1 MRKLAITFFAIAL
14 LALFLCAPTG
24 CATVRYA
31 RLLPLTT
38 NERARLT
45 CEELDAEIADAEKF
59 KAGLGWRKENGG
71 AQVLGVLGDL
81 GIGNAMEAEAARES
95 ADARIE
101 SCRAVKREKNCP
113 VTAEEAAALAAR
125 QADPAF
131 AFARWHVR
139 GEQYGVYHDNHACT
153 VGERIELSQ
162 RAEGT
167 GGLLMC
173 RECKRL
179 DSQE

>member
-1 MRKLAITFFAIAL
+1 MRRHAIVL
-14 LALFLCAPTG
+14 LALSMFASTG

-38 NERARLT
+38 NERARFT

-59 KAGLGWRKENGG
+59 KAGLGWRNENSG
-71 AQVLGVLGDL
+71 AQVLGVLGDF
-81 GIGNAMEAEAARES
+81 GIGNAMEADAARKS
-95 ADARIE
+95 ADERIE
-101 SCRAVKREKNCP
+101 SCRSAKREKNCP
-113 VTAEEAAALAAR
+113 VTAEEAAALAAIAAHPA
-125 QADPAF
+125 QAF
-131 AFARWHVR
+131 MRWHVE

-153 VGERIELSQ
+153 AGERIDLSK

-173 RECKRL
+173 RECKKL
-179 DSQE
+179 NSQ